1 MKEDSTRLGA
11 RGLSGHVARR
21 IILSFTLILAGC
33 EQNNP
38 VDFVALNGGNA
49 FLMVHFRGD
58 GSSGLF
64 LAYSL
69 NGYDWVALDDEKPVL
84 EPLVGSKLL
93 RDPSVLRTNDG
104 IYHLVWTTGWRD
116 RGIGY
121 ASSRDLI
128 NWSEQIFLPVVVH
141 QQDAKNAWAPSIAYD
156 DLENE
161 FLILWS
167 TTIPGRFP
175 DTDFVNGEDEIWN
188 HRLYSIRTSNFIEL
202 SETTLF
208 FDPGYSVIDGC
219 VTRIDGAFVLLF
231 KDEREDPPEK
241 NIRIGFGE
249 TIEGPYEVTTRAIT
263 GADYWAEG
271 PALARVDDGWIV
283 YFDKYR
289 ELKYGAVFSQDMI
302 SWLDISESVSF
313 PAGARHGGVIEVTR
327 ETINSLLAWSAQ

>member
-1 MKEDSTRLGA
+1 MEAESIGYSAGGPKGYLA
-11 RGLSGHVARR
+11 RW
-21 IILSFTLILAGC
+21 IILAFTLILSGC

-38 VDFVALNGGNA
+38 VDFVALNGGDA
-49 FLMVHFRGD
+49 FLMVHFKGD

-69 NGYDWVALDDEKPVL
+69 NGYEWVALNDEKSIL
-84 EPLVGSKLL
+84 EPLVGSKLM
-93 RDPSVLRTNDG
+93 RDPSVLRTADG

-121 ASSRDLI
+121 ASSKDLI

-141 QQDAKNAWAPSIAYD
+141 EQNAKNAWAPSLVYD

-167 TTIPGRFP
+167 TTIPGRFA
-175 DTDFVNGEDEIWN
+175 DTDQVNGDDEIWN
-188 HRLYSIRTSNFIEL
+188 HRLYSARTSDFTEL
-202 SETTLF
+202 SETRLF

-219 VTRIDGAFVLLF
+219 VTRIDEAFVLLF

-249 TIEGPYEVTTRAIT
+249 TIEGPYEVTARAIT
-263 GADYWAEG
+263 GPDYWAEG

-289 ELKYGAVFSQDMI
+289 ELKFGAVFSKDMI
-302 SWLDISESVSF
+302 SWSDISESVSF
-313 PAGARHGGVIEVTR
+313 PAGVRHGGVIEVTR
-327 ETINSLLAWSAQ
+327 ETVNSLLAWSAQ